1 MIEILAHTVVVIC
14 LIAAYTVLTVTGHDG
29 TALLGVL
36 GGYIAGAG
44 LQGGISRA
52 QATGGK

>member
-1 MIEILAHTVVVIC
+1 MIEILAHTVVVVC

-29 TALLGVL
+29 TALLGIL

-44 LQGGISRA
+44 LQQGLTRA
-52 QATGGK
+52 QSGG